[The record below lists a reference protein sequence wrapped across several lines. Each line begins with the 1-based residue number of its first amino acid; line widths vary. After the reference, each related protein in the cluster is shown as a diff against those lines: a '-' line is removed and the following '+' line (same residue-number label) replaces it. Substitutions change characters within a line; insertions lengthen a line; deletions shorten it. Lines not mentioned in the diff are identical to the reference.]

1 MPAITTTQ
9 PARAKTTDGMS
20 SLYGAI
26 GILLVIS
33 LIFLL
38 MQNSTHAVGGH
49 ISLPKALWLDWTLT
63 TFYVV
68 PFFLWKNPALCLAI
82 RSLFGWL
89 LLSFLLRG
97 VAELVV
103 IYATHNWRC
112 VYGISHNALTLALA
126 AFLFLRLPRRLLT
139 ADRRAAGFLLIYVTT
154 LVFESINAWLFS
166 LLANPA
172 NGIYFAADTPHFAF
186 VNQLTWVELACLWPS
201 FCWFLWVTRTNFSRP

>member
-1 MPAITTTQ
+1 MPAIITTQ
-9 PARAKTTDGMS
+9 PARAKPIEGMS
-20 SLYGAI
+20 SLYWSI
-26 GILLVIS
+26 GILLVTS

-38 MQNSTHAVGGH
+38 LQNSTHAVGGH

-68 PFFLWKNPALCLAI
+68 PFFFWKNPSLSPAT

-103 IYATHNWRC
+103 IYATHDWRC
-112 VYGISHNALTLALA
+112 LYGISHNALTLVLA
-126 AFLFLRLPRRLLT
+126 AFLFFQVPRQLLT
-139 ADRRAAGFLLIYVTT
+139 ADRRAFGFLLIYVTT
-154 LVFESINAWLFS
+154 LIFESINAWQFS

-172 NGIYFAADTPHFAF
+172 NGVYFAADTPHFAF
-186 VNQLTWVELACLWPS
+186 VNRLTWVELACLWPP
-201 FCWFLWVTRTNFSRP
+201 FCWFLWVTRTDFVSP